1 MEEFAKYTASILVG
15 FISAYFGSLLA
26 IVQFKKE
33 KLWLRRKQAYV
44 DIIDALYDLLQHCQI
59 HKEDYGQGTGYS
71 EEKENEFKERYNKA
85 FWKIK
90 KATDI
95 GAFVIS
101 NEAHE
106 VLMGLRN
113 RERLNWE
120 DNPRFDIYEHEYE
133 HFKGALDQIVK
144 IARKELN
151 AAPVIAALFKK

>member
-1 MEEFAKYTASILVG
+1 MEELAKYTAPIFVG

-26 IVQFKKE
+26 IGKFKKE
-33 KLWLRRKQAYV
+33 KLWERREQAYV
-44 DIIDALYDLLQHCQI
+44 EIIDALYDLLQHCEI
-59 HKEDYGQGTGYS
+59 HKEDFGQGTGYS
-71 EEKENEFKERYNKA
+71 EAKEKEFGERYNKA

-113 RERLNWE
+113 REKLNWE

-133 HFKGALDQIVK
+133 HFQGALDQIVK

-151 AAPVIAALFKK
+151 AAKV